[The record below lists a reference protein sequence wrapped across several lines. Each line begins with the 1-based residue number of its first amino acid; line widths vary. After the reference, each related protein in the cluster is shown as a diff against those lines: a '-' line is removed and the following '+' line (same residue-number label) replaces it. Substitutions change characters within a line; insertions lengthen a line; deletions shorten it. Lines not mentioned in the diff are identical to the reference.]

1 MLLDVS
7 RCMNRVG
14 GRKAPPRWLRR
25 LLIGLG
31 VFVVLLI
38 VGRLVLDPLAD
49 RYLRRTLAKSENMQG
64 TFTSLHISVIPPAAE
79 VWNFKLIEKPGG
91 RWDEPL
97 VYSQYTRASVLWR
110 QLLRGHL
117 VGQVRME
124 NPKLV
129 MLRQHERKAEK
140 APEAAE
146 EAQGMF
152 PLKLDLLEIVDGEV
166 LLGIG
171 KGKHAPQLWLH
182 DLDLVANNMATQKAL
197 MEGDPSTLKMTGYVQ
212 RTGKLKATAE
222 MDPFAKQLTFTT
234 KGSMTG
240 LKATELYAFIKHQ
253 SDLKA
258 ESGEIDVFFEA
269 NAKNGMLRGGVK
281 PILKNLEIRSD
292 TKDLGD
298 KIKATL
304 ADAAV
309 ELLSDD
315 IPGRDAVA
323 TTIPIRGKI
332 DDPNA
337 QLLPTVLGVIRNAF
351 VVGLSE
357 GFTNLPPRVAEK
369 KENPV
374 KQAWD
379 ALTDDDKP
387 PEAQPEKGEK
397 VGQKPG
403 EKPDP
408 KAQRRGRSGKPR

>member
-14 GRKAPPRWLRR
+14 ARKVPPRWLRR

-31 VFVVLLI
+31 VFAALLI

-49 RYLRRTLAKSENMQG
+49 RYLRRTLAKGQNMQG
-64 TFTSLHISVIPPAAE
+64 TFSSLHISLIPPAAE
-79 VWNFKLIEKPGG
+79 IWNFKLIEKPGG

-97 VYSQYTRASVLWR
+97 MYSQYTRASVLWR
-110 QLLRGHL
+110 QLLRGHV

-129 MLRQHERKAEK
+129 MLRQHERKAEQ
-140 APEAAE
+140 APAAAE
-146 EAQGMF
+146 EAQEMF

-171 KGKHAPQLWLH
+171 KGKRAPQLWLH
-182 DLDLVANNMATQKAL
+182 DLDLVANNMATKKAL
-197 MEGDPSTLKMTGYVQ
+197 MEGEPSTLRLTGYVQ
-212 RTGKLKATAE
+212 RTGKVKATAE

-240 LKATELYAFIKHQ
+240 LKAEELYAFIKHQ

-258 ESGEIDVFFEA
+258 ESGEIDVYFEA
-269 NAKNGMLRGGVK
+269 NAKSGALRGGVK

-298 KIKATL
+298 KIKSSL

-332 DDPNA
+332 DDPGA

-357 GFTNLPPRVAEK
+357 GFTNLPPKVAEK
-369 KENPV
+369 KENPI

-379 ALTDDDKP
+379 ALTDDNKP

-397 VGQKPG
+397 AG
-403 EKPDP
+403 EKAGD
-408 KAQRRGRSGKPR
+408 KAQRRGRSKPR

>member
-1 MLLDVS
+1 MLFDVS
-7 RCMNRVG
+7 RRMNRVG
-14 GRKAPPRWLRR
+14 ARKAPPRWLRR
-25 LLIGLG
+25 LLIGLA
-31 VFVVLLI
+31 VFAAVLI
-38 VGRLVLDPLAD
+38 IGRLVLDPLAA
-49 RYLRRTLAKSENMQG
+49 RYLRRTLAKGENMQG
-64 TFTSLHISVIPPAAE
+64 TFSSLHVSLLPPAAE
-79 VWNFKLIEKPGG
+79 IWNFKLIEKPGG

-110 QLLRGHL
+110 QLLRGHV

-129 MLRQHERKAEK
+129 MLRQHEKKAEK
-140 APEAAE
+140 APAAAE
-146 EAQGMF
+146 EAQEMF

-171 KGKHAPQLWLH
+171 KGKRAPQLWLH
-182 DLDLVANNMATQKAL
+182 DLDLVANNMATKKAL
-197 MEGDPSTLKMTGYVQ
+197 MEGEPSTLKMTGHVQ
-212 RTGKLKATAE
+212 RTGKVKATAE

-234 KGSMTG
+234 KWSMTG
-240 LKATELYAFIKHQ
+240 LEAEELYAFIKHE

-258 ESGEIDVFFEA
+258 ESGEIDVYFEA
-269 NAKNGMLRGGVK
+269 KANSGVLRGGVK

-298 KIKATL
+298 KIKASL
-304 ADAAV
+304 ADTAV

-332 DDPNA
+332 DDPGA

-357 GFTNLPPRVAEK
+357 GFTNLPPKVAGK
-369 KENPV
+369 KENPI

-379 ALTDDDKP
+379 ALTDDDQP

-397 VGQKPG
+397 TAEQAGDKAA
-403 EKPDP
+403 EKSP
-408 KAQRRGRSGKPR
+408 RRGRNKPR

>member
-1 MLLDVS
+1 
-7 RCMNRVG
+7 MNRVG
-14 GRKAPPRWLRR
+14 PHRAPPRWLRR
-25 LLIGLG
+25 VLIGLG
-31 VFVVLLI
+31 VFVAVLI
-38 VGRLVLDPLAD
+38 VGRLVLDPLAA
-49 RYLRRTLAKSENMQG
+49 RYLRRTLAKGENMQG
-64 TFTSLHISVIPPAAE
+64 TFSSLHISLIPPAAE
-79 VWNFKLIEKPGG
+79 IWNFKLIEKPGG

-97 VYSQYTRASVLWR
+97 LYSQYTRASVLWR
-110 QLLRGHL
+110 QLLRGHV

-129 MLRQHERKAEK
+129 MLRQHEKKAEK
-140 APEAAE
+140 APAAAQ
-146 EAQGMF
+146 EAQEMF

-197 MEGDPSTLKMTGYVQ
+197 MEGEPSTLKLTGYVQ

-222 MDPFAKQLTFTT
+222 MDPFAKQLTFST

-240 LKATELYAFIKHQ
+240 LKAQELYAFIKQQ

-258 ESGEIDVFFEA
+258 ESGQIDVFFEA
-269 NAKNGMLRGGVK
+269 RAKDGALRGGVK

-292 TKDLGD
+292 TRDMGD

-323 TTIPIRGKI
+323 TTIPIRGKV
-332 DDPNA
+332 DQPGA

-357 GFTNLPPRVAEK
+357 GFTNLPPKVAEK
-369 KENPV
+369 KENPI
-374 KQAWD
+374 KQTWD
-379 ALTDDDKP
+379 ALTDDDQP
-387 PEAQPEKGEK
+387 PEAQPQAGEK
-397 VGQKPG
+397 AG
-403 EKPDP
+403 D
-408 KAQRRGRSGKPR
+408 KAKSQRRGRSKPR

>member
-14 GRKAPPRWLRR
+14 TRKAPPRWLRR
-25 LLIGLG
+25 LLIGRG
-31 VFVVLLI
+31 VFAALLI
-38 VGRLVLDPLAD
+38 IGRLVLDPLAD
-49 RYLRRTLAKSENMQG
+49 RYLRRTLARGQNMQG
-64 TFTSLHISVIPPAAE
+64 TFSSLHISLIPPAAE
-79 VWNFKLIEKPGG
+79 IWNFKLIEKPGG

-110 QLLRGHL
+110 QLLRGHV

-140 APEAAE
+140 APAAAE
-146 EAQGMF
+146 EAQEMF

-171 KGKHAPQLWLH
+171 KGKRAPQLWLH
-182 DLDLVANNMATQKAL
+182 DLDLVANNMATKKAL
-197 MEGDPSTLKMTGYVQ
+197 MEGEPSTLRLTGYVQ
-212 RTGKLKATAE
+212 RTGKVKATAE

-240 LKATELYAFIKHQ
+240 LKAEELYAFIKHQ

-258 ESGEIDVFFEA
+258 ESGEIDVYFEA
-269 NAKNGMLRGGVK
+269 NAKSGALRGGVK

-298 KIKATL
+298 KIKASL

-332 DDPNA
+332 DDPGA

-357 GFTNLPPRVAEK
+357 GFTNLPPKVAEK
-369 KENPV
+369 KENPI

-379 ALTDDDKP
+379 ALTDDNKP

-397 VGQKPG
+397 AG
-403 EKPDP
+403 EKAGD
-408 KAQRRGRSGKPR
+408 KAQRRGRSKPR